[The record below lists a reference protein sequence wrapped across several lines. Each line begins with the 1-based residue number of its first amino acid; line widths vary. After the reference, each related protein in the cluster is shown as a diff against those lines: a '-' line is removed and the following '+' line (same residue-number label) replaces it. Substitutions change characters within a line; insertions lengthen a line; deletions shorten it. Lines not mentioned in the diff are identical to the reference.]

1 MRQLAPLLQLAP
13 RSPILSVSASGT
25 ERTVEGVANAAL
37 RVLLLKE
44 AAGDAVRPEPA
55 YLEPR
60 DGKLYCT
67 QIMNAMLQE
76 KFDRTCDVLNVK
88 HPDRRV
94 MIADGTTQAPQ
105 IVLAMTQA
113 YGEYNYATGY

>member
-1 MRQLAPLLQLAP
+1 MRQPALRGLINASPAPSLSITTCP

-44 AAGDAVRPEPA
+44 AAGDA
-55 YLEPR
+55 
-60 DGKLYCT
+60 
-67 QIMNAMLQE
+67 MNAMLQE